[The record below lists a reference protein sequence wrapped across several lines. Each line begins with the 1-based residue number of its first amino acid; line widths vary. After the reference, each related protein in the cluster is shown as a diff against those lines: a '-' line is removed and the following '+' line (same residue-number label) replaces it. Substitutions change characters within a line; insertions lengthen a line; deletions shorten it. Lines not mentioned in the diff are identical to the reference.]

1 MKLSILNK
9 YLPIL
14 FCVLIAACSGTRH
27 LPPGEKLYIGS
38 EIKLESTDIIIKKK
52 KSVIKTTAENAIR
65 PKPNKKFL
73 GMRPKLCIYM
83 IAGENPKSKFKKWL
97 QKSGEAP
104 VLISTVNPAFT
115 SKIIDAKLFNIG
127 IFKSYTEFKI
137 VNKKQTVKVIYVSH
151 VHKPYTVKEIIYSIS
166 DESLSQMILAD
177 KEKSLIKPGEDYN
190 LELLK
195 NERIRIDDL
204 LKNNGYFFFNP
215 DYLLFKADTSEA
227 NHTVTFKLSLKDS
240 VPKNALIV
248 YRINNVYIDQDY
260 SLSDAVKDRNKD
272 TLRYQNYIFLNKT
285 SEIKIRPAV
294 ILRSV
299 YLTKHEVY
307 TRKNHNITLNRLMT
321 MGNFK
326 FVNVKFTDS
335 DTLAPGFLDVS
346 ILMTPMQKRTFR
358 VELDLVS
365 KSNNYTGPQL
375 NLSYLNRNTF
385 SGAELLNVNM
395 AGSFEAQLSGK
406 NNNLFSYSLNPQVE
420 LYFPRFLIPFKVKT
434 SSMYVPKT
442 RFSIS
447 YNYLKKVRYFD
458 MRTFQFIYGF
468 RWKEDIR
475 KEHELNP
482 ISVSYTSIGNKSD
495 EFNALLASNPFLKKS
510 YEEQFIAGLTYSY
523 TYNEQVMQAKKMQYF
538 FHLATEFAGNT
549 FSLAKLIAGEKI
561 SSDKPSKVIGSIYSQ
576 YAKLSID
583 GRSYYNFIDKSK
595 LVMRFFAGVAKPYGN
610 SSTLPYSKEFFSGG
624 PNSIRAFHIN
634 SVGPGKYHQAVDN
647 IGFLQLGGDV
657 KVEMNAEYR
666 FPIFSFFKG
675 ALFTD
680 AGNVWLLKSNPANTG
695 SPFSFSTFTNELAVG
710 AGIGLRFDVSFFIL
724 RFDLA
729 TPLRKP
735 WLEKNNSWVTNQINF
750 GSSSWRSENLIFNV
764 AIGYPF

>member
-1 MKLSILNK
+1 
-9 YLPIL
+9 
-14 FCVLIAACSGTRH
+14 
-27 LPPGEKLYIGS
+27 
-38 EIKLESTDIIIKKK
+38 
-52 KSVIKTTAENAIR
+52 
-65 PKPNKKFL
+65 
-73 GMRPKLCIYM
+73 
-83 IAGENPKSKFKKWL
+83 
-97 QKSGEAP
+97 
-104 VLISTVNPAFT
+104 
-115 SKIIDAKLFNIG
+115 
-127 IFKSYTEFKI
+127 
-137 VNKKQTVKVIYVSH
+137 
-151 VHKPYTVKEIIYSIS
+151 
-166 DESLSQMILAD
+166 
-177 KEKSLIKPGEDYN
+177 
-190 LELLK
+190 
-195 NERIRIDDL
+195 
-204 LKNNGYFFFNP
+204 
-215 DYLLFKADTSEA
+215 
-227 NHTVTFKLSLKDS
+227 
-240 VPKNALIV
+240 
-248 YRINNVYIDQDY
+248 
-260 SLSDAVKDRNKD
+260 
-272 TLRYQNYIFLNKT
+272 
-285 SEIKIRPAV
+285 
-294 ILRSV
+294 
-299 YLTKHEVY
+299 
-307 TRKNHNITLNRLMT
+307 
-321 MGNFK
+321 
-326 FVNVKFTDS
+326 
-335 DTLAPGFLDVS
+335 
-346 ILMTPMQKRTFR
+346 
-358 VELDLVS
+358 
-365 KSNNYTGPQL
+365 
-375 NLSYLNRNTF
+375 
-385 SGAELLNVNM
+385 
-395 AGSFEAQLSGK
+395 
-406 NNNLFSYSLNPQVE
+406 
-420 LYFPRFLIPFKVKT
+420 
-434 SSMYVPKT
+434 MYVPKT

-447 YNYLKKVRYFD
+447 YNYLKEVRYFD

-510 YEEQFIAGLTYSY
+510 YEEQFVAGLTYSY

-561 SSDKPSKVIGSIYSQ
+561 SSDNPSKVIGSIYSQ

-675 ALFTD
+675 AIFTD